1 MQPLLVLFTTIHQ
14 TNSVSMTFS
23 QLVAD
28 SFGKMYSRCA
38 KICTLSLKI
47 CTPLV
52 DSQSLFH
59 NKRTAILFKKLF
71 LWILYYMLH
80 MHNFICQ
87 PYDISYYYYFYLMNE
102 KPGSKYLSWALN
114 FQLLFFFLLHSY
126 NLLVML
132 YPNLKPWF
140 TLMHLPKTCNLSL
153 EAIIALYLT
162 KKVYSR

>member
-114 FQLLFFFLLHSY
+114 FQLLLFFFTPFLQLTCHAISKPQT
-126 NLLVML
+126 LV
-132 YPNLKPWF
+132 YTNAP
-140 TLMHLPKTCNLSL
+140 PKNMQS
-153 EAIIALYLT
+153 IP
-162 KKVYSR
+162 